1 MGSRP
6 AAEGGGAQLPT
17 DRLTIAGDGAVYLA
31 DSDSPGA
38 LGVARLT
45 DTDTHAA
52 RLELHGPPAFW
63 EHHYAHEAALAVMN
77 RGFTSSPQL
86 QRVFA
91 EVDPRNRAMLDLLRR
106 LGMRREGTLRAH
118 LIVDGHPRDTVI
130 LSVLSHEWTLD
141 RCPVCGRPLLSTSG
155 RRPRTYCSDAC
166 KAKAFRARR
175 ASRAEEFF
183 AQRLIEEIAR
193 RPK

>member
-1 MGSRP
+1 
-6 AAEGGGAQLPT
+6 
-17 DRLTIAGDGAVYLA
+17 
-31 DSDSPGA
+31 
-38 LGVARLT
+38 
-45 DTDTHAA
+45 
-52 RLELHGPPAFW
+52 
-63 EHHYAHEAALAVMN
+63 
-77 RGFTSSPQL
+77 
-86 QRVFA
+86 
-91 EVDPRNRAMLDLLRR
+91 MLDLLRR